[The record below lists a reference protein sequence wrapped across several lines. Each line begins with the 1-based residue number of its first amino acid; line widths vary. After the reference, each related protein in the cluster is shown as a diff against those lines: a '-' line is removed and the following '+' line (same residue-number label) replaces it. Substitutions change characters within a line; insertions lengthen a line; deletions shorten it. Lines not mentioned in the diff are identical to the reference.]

1 MKLKAPEGVGDP
13 CVAGVAI
20 TPRDGFYE
28 VETKVGALLIECF
41 GFAEVGAVGATGA
54 ALRPELASQVAPMAR
69 RGRRLPK
76 DTD

>member
-20 TPRDGFYE
+20 ASCDGFYE
-28 VETKVGALLIECF
+28 VETEVAALLIECF
-41 GFAEVGAVGATGA
+41 GFVEIGIGEATEA
-54 ALRPELASQVAPMAR
+54 ALSSDPASQATPMVR